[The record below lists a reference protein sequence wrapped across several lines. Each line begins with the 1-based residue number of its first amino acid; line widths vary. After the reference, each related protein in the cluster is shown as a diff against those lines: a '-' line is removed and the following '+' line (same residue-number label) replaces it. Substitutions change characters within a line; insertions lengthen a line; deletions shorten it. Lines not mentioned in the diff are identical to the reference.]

1 MQVFR
6 HGGRCYESSWHLDRN
21 NLIITTANMQSQSV
35 KHVEGF
41 LNRNNA
47 ESAEHGLLTF
57 LEENKEGTT
66 AFKCFDNSI

>member
-1 MQVFR
+1 MVEDVV
-6 HGGRCYESSWHLDRN
+6 ESSRHLDQN
-21 NLIITTANMQSQSV
+21 NLIVTTANMQSQSV

-41 LNRNNA
+41 FNRNA

-57 LEENKEGTT
+57 LEENKKGTT

>member
-1 MQVFR
+1 M
-6 HGGRCYESSWHLDRN
+6 
-21 NLIITTANMQSQSV
+21 TTANMQSQSV

-66 AFKCFDNSI
+66 ALSALIIAFS